1 MKGAPTME
9 RLLFV
14 DDDLEILEINRKY
27 FETCGYHADTA
38 TDALT
43 ALSCLSEH
51 MYQCVI
57 LDIHME
63 KTDGFCLCRTIRA
76 NYSIPVIF
84 LTNLTDEEIM
94 IESFDCGGDDY
105 ITKPYLLKELEMRI
119 RARIRNSRC
128 TVPSCRTPGLSVDN
142 DEKQAYIGNLPLNL
156 TVNEFEIL
164 RFLMDHKG
172 IPYRQEEIY
181 RAVWGESCYNTHS
194 IQILI
199 MRIRKKI
206 QVLSPEKEY
215 IKTQWGKGYLFTE

>member
-1 MKGAPTME
+1 MKGAPTVE
-9 RLLFV
+9 LLLFV

-27 FETCGYHADTA
+27 FETCGYHVNTA

-51 MYQCVI
+51 TYQCVI

-119 RARIRNSRC
+119 RARIRNSCC

-156 TVNEFEIL
+156 TVNFKD
-164 RFLMDHKG
+164 F
-172 IPYRQEEIY
+172 
-181 RAVWGESCYNTHS
+181 
-194 IQILI
+194 
-199 MRIRKKI
+199 
-206 QVLSPEKEY
+206 
-215 IKTQWGKGYLFTE
+215 

>member
-1 MKGAPTME
+1 M
-9 RLLFV
+9 
-14 DDDLEILEINRKY
+14 
-27 FETCGYHADTA
+27 
-38 TDALT
+38 
-43 ALSCLSEH
+43 
-51 MYQCVI
+51 
-57 LDIHME
+57 
-63 KTDGFCLCRTIRA
+63 
-76 NYSIPVIF
+76 IF

-119 RARIRNSRC
+119 RARIRNSCC

-181 RAVWGESCYNTHS
+181 RAVWGESCYNT
-194 IQILI
+194 QIG
-199 MRIRKKI
+199 RAH
-206 QVLSPEKEY
+206 V
-215 IKTQWGKGYLFTE
+215 

>member
-1 MKGAPTME
+1 ME

-27 FETCGYHADTA
+27 FETCGYHVNTA

-51 MYQCVI
+51 TYQCVI

-94 IESFDCGGDDY
+94 IESFDCGGD
-105 ITKPYLLKELEMRI
+105 E
-119 RARIRNSRC
+119 
-128 TVPSCRTPGLSVDN
+128 V
-142 DEKQAYIGNLPLNL
+142 
-156 TVNEFEIL
+156 IL
-164 RFLMDHKG
+164 
-172 IPYRQEEIY
+172 Q
-181 RAVWGESCYNTHS
+181 S
-194 IQILI
+194 LI
-199 MRIRKKI
+199 
-206 QVLSPEKEY
+206 S
-215 IKTQWGKGYLFTE
+215 

>member
-1 MKGAPTME
+1 ME

-14 DDDLEILEINRKY
+14 DDDMEILKINKVY
-27 FETCGYHADTA
+27 FENRGYLADTA
-38 TDALT
+38 ADAIT

-51 MYQCVI
+51 DYQCII

-63 KTDGFCLCRTIRA
+63 RTDGFCLCRTIRA
-76 NYSIPVIF
+76 NYNIPVIF
-84 LTNLTDEEIM
+84 LTNLTEEEIM
-94 IESFDCGGDDY
+94 VESFDCGGDDY

-119 RARIRNSRC
+119 RARIRNAKLFEPASR
-128 TVPSCRTPGLSVDN
+128 PSGLSIDN
-142 DEKQAYIGNLPLNL
+142 EQKQAYIGNLPLNL

-164 RFLMDHKG
+164 RFLIQHKG

-181 RAVWGESCYNTHS
+181 RAVWGETCYNTHS

-206 QVLSPEKEY
+206 KVLSPEKEY
-215 IKTQWGKGYLFTE
+215 IKTQWGKGYIFTE